1 MSGMRARYPGF
12 EYENYED
19 FCRRTPDVIPEQVWI
34 PQPPYLEYWEGA
46 EIKAV
51 ETNKNVSRD
60 EKKLKT
66 TVSEGKLSKPAVQV
80 GKDNKAA
87 KIQQKKE
94 KPVKKPVKKEKINV
108 EEKKNSKK
116 ELKPAKKVSVKNK
129 LIPGKI
135 IVDALVKKVPCVTKV
150 IRKKQSTSLSL

>member
-51 ETNKNVSRD
+51 ETNKNVNRD
-60 EKKLKT
+60 EKKFEDDRQWGETLQTCSSSWQRQQSSKDT
-66 TVSEGKLSKPAVQV
+66 TEEGETCQETC
-80 GKDNKAA
+80 
-87 KIQQKKE
+87 E
-94 KPVKKPVKKEKINV
+94 KGEI
-108 EEKKNSKK
+108 
-116 ELKPAKKVSVKNK
+116 
-129 LIPGKI
+129 
-135 IVDALVKKVPCVTKV
+135 
-150 IRKKQSTSLSL
+150 

>member
-1 MSGMRARYPGF
+1 M
-12 EYENYED
+12 
-19 FCRRTPDVIPEQVWI
+19 
-34 PQPPYLEYWEGA
+34 
-46 EIKAV
+46 

-135 IVDALVKKVPCVTKV
+135 IVDALVKKVPSVTKV
-150 IRKKQSTSLSL
+150 IRKKQSTSLS